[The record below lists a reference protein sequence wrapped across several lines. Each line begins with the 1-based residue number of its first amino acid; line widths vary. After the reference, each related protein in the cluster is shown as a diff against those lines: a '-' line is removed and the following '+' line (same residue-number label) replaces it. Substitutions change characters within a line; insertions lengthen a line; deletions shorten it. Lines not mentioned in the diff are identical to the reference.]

1 MRCRWYP
8 TPPRPVTQTARAETR
23 RSSEKH
29 TAPHPLSKNYLLEHA
44 QKAGVLGGL
53 GLENFRKLYFQNNL
67 WPWETK
73 NVTQDPAVRVMIP
86 PEGACP
92 PPQNPFPPVLSHQIR
107 DSVPR
112 NLPPTSMST
121 LQPSPVACELLRRAR
136 RRKRGIKDPI
146 VATSLLQWQKGSGNS
161 HSTRALSTGVGG
173 TKRPSNWIFQFY

>member
-1 MRCRWYP
+1 MQVVP
-8 TPPRPVTQTARAETR
+8 HSLPPRPVTQTARAETR

-92 PPQNPFPPVLSHQIR
+92 PSPESLS
-107 DSVPR
+107 SSAVP
-112 NLPPTSMST
+112 SD
-121 LQPSPVACELLRRAR
+121 Q
-136 RRKRGIKDPI
+136 G
-146 VATSLLQWQKGSGNS
+146 
-161 HSTRALSTGVGG
+161 LSTKKSSPHLHVHPPAL
-173 TKRPSNWIFQFY
+173 TCCM